1 MAVLELER
9 PLRVTEVTD
18 RGAFEALAHEWDA
31 LVAATDDQIFYRHEF
46 VRTWIAHFAP
56 TAPLRVLL
64 ARDATGGL
72 AAVLPLVEQRTSLL
86 GAPLIELR
94 STANAHSCR
103 FDLLA
108 ADADL
113 AGRAFFAHL
122 AEDRRWDVLR
132 IGEVPEG
139 GRAWTLAAA
148 AAARGYPVAST
159 SVDSPYVPLRPSW
172 PEQSATLPAKF
183 RANCRRR
190 RRKLEATG
198 AVTFDPCPGGDEL
211 DAYLEAGFELEAR
224 GWKGSRGTAMAQ
236 SQSTRGFYTE
246 LARAAWRGKY
256 LRLYFLRVD
265 GRPVAFQY
273 GLCWNGRYLL
283 LKPAY
288 DESLAECSPGQLL
301 VEDVLKD
308 CISHGLR
315 EFDFLGADMPWKRDW
330 TDHAR
335 QHSALWIFRNS
346 AVGRALAAARFR
358 WMPAARRLVQQW
370 RTARP

>member
-122 AEDRRWDVLR
+122 AEDQRWDVLR

-256 LRLYFLRVD
+256 LRLYFLSPAQASLRRVP
-265 GRPVAFQY
+265 R
-273 GLCWNGRYLL
+273 GLQPR
-283 LKPAY
+283 
-288 DESLAECSPGQLL
+288 
-301 VEDVLKD
+301 
-308 CISHGLR
+308 
-315 EFDFLGADMPWKRDW
+315 
-330 TDHAR
+330 
-335 QHSALWIFRNS
+335 
-346 AVGRALAAARFR
+346 AAARGGR
-358 WMPAARRLVQQW
+358 PEGLHRPWSARIRLPGRRHAVEARLDGSCPATLRAVDLPQQRRRPGAGRRPVQVDAG
-370 RTARP
+370 RAATRAAVENRSPVM